1 MKILGASIHGVL
13 DYVSVALFA
22 AVPSLFGLTGLPAM
36 ILYALAAVHLLV
48 SLATRYPLGLLKRIP
63 FNAHGMLELA
73 VAVGLVAAPWLLD
86 FAAQETA
93 RSVYIGLGLVL
104 FAIWLLS
111 DYRDTP
117 TAAAPTITSPP

>member
-13 DYVSVALFA
+13 DYVAVALFA
-22 AVPSLFGLTGLPAM
+22 AAPALFGLAGLPAM
-36 ILYALAAVHLLV
+36 ALYALAAVHLLV
-48 SLATRYPLGLLKRIP
+48 SLATRYPMGLLKRIP
-63 FNAHGMLELA
+63 FNAHGLLELV

-86 FAAQETA
+86 FSDQATA
-93 RSVYIGLGLVL
+93 RSVYIGLGVVL

-117 TAAAPTITSPP
+117 PAAGTVATPP